1 MRKSC
6 GTLLLAVGI
15 LLLAAALLL
24 ISYNTAEES
33 RAEAAVEA
41 VMPAL
46 SAAIAAQAAAD
57 VPPALDAVA
66 EPPASDAQP
75 SPAAEP
81 VVQIDGEAFL
91 GYLTID
97 ALALS
102 LPVRQT
108 LTEPNLKASP
118 CRYAG
123 SVDARGFVIA
133 AHNYRRQ
140 FAGLGTLAVGDA
152 VRFTDAAG
160 RVHTYAV
167 SQVETL
173 DAADVTGM
181 TDANWDLTLFTCTYS
196 GERRVTVRCT
206 KAEAE

>member
-108 LTEPNLKASP
+108 LTEPNLKASLCGQRGCARLCDCGAQLQAAV
-118 CRYAG
+118 CR
-123 SVDARGFVIA
+123 ARHACRRGRRPLHRRCRA
-133 AHNYRRQ
+133 RAHLRR
-140 FAGLGTLAVGDA
+140 FAGGDA
-152 VRFTDAAG
+152 GCRRCHGHDRCELGFDA
-160 RVHTYAV
+160 VHLHL
-167 SQVETL
+167 Q
-173 DAADVTGM
+173 
-181 TDANWDLTLFTCTYS
+181 
-196 GERRVTVRCT
+196 R
-206 KAEAE
+206 